1 MSRMGR
7 TSATALFVLAIATL
21 ALVPHVSASITVRD
35 LGTLPGYTL
44 SEGFGINAAG
54 RIVGTSGDGEAQSRP
69 FLWDDGVMTNL
80 GTLGGSRGTAHGIS
94 DTGLVVGESEDASH
108 VMHAFLWQTG
118 VMTDLGPGVA
128 FAVNGHGQAVG
139 CGFPTSPSP
148 PCHAVLWQDGRM
160 EDLGTLAGRSGSAY
174 GINDAGQV
182 VGSSL
187 ASDGFMHAFLWQG
200 GTMADLGGLP
210 GYQFSVAWDIN
221 DAGQIVGSS
230 TGADGITHALL
241 WADGGVRD
249 LGSLG
254 GRSTTAFAINDAGQV
269 VGISISA
276 DDQIHG
282 FLWQDGVMTALP
294 TPDGGSGAASDINDA
309 GQAVGGRYLYAPA
322 GTPAA
327 PSPGVAFFVA
337 AVGLAGATFAFYH
350 VRRTFR
356 ARNSP
361 NRR

>member
-1 MSRMGR
+1 M
-7 TSATALFVLAIATL
+7 
-21 ALVPHVSASITVRD
+21 
-35 LGTLPGYTL
+35 
-44 SEGFGINAAG
+44 
-54 RIVGTSGDGEAQSRP
+54 
-69 FLWDDGVMTNL
+69 
-80 GTLGGSRGTAHGIS
+80 AHGIS

-182 VGSSL
+182 G
-187 ASDGFMHAFLWQG
+187 
-200 GTMADLGGLP
+200 
-210 GYQFSVAWDIN
+210 
-221 DAGQIVGSS
+221 
-230 TGADGITHALL
+230 
-241 WADGGVRD
+241 
-249 LGSLG
+249 
-254 GRSTTAFAINDAGQV
+254 
-269 VGISISA
+269 GISIAA
-276 DDQIHG
+276 DDQIQG
-282 FLWQDGVMTALP
+282 FVGQDGVMTALQ
-294 TPDGGSGAASDINDA
+294 TPEGGGGAPSDTNDA
-309 GQAVGGRYLYAPA
+309 GQAVGGRSLSAAA

>member
-1 MSRMGR
+1 MPSVPVPFGGPGPSLASTRREGTSLRGLAFTASDVYCFLSNTTEPSTYHAIGSVSGGMSRMGR

-21 ALVPHVSASITVRD
+21 ALVTHVSASITVRD
-35 LGTLPGYTL
+35 LGTLPGYPL

-108 VMHAFLWQTG
+108 VMHAFLWQAG

-148 PCHAVLWQDGRM
+148 PCHAV
-160 EDLGTLAGRSGSAY
+160 
-174 GINDAGQV
+174 
-182 VGSSL
+182 
-187 ASDGFMHAFLWQG
+187 
-200 GTMADLGGLP
+200 
-210 GYQFSVAWDIN
+210 
-221 DAGQIVGSS
+221 
-230 TGADGITHALL
+230 L

-309 GQAVGGRYLYAPA
+309 GQAVGGRYLYTAA